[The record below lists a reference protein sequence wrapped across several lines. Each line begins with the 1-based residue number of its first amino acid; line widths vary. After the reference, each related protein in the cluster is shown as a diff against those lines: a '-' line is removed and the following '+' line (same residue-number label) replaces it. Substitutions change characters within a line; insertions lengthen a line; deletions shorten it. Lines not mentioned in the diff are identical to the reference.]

1 MKNRNLE
8 GPIFLSLVF
17 RLPRPKHH
25 FETAKN
31 SRKLKDS
38 APNRH
43 TKKPDLNNL
52 EMGLNDALNAIEA
65 WGDNCQ
71 VCSVQKTK
79 IYVEGLEL
87 HYPR

>member
-1 MKNRNLE
+1 
-8 GPIFLSLVF
+8 
-17 RLPRPKHH
+17 
-25 FETAKN
+25 
-31 SRKLKDS
+31 
-38 APNRH
+38 
-43 TKKPDLNNL
+43 
-52 EMGLNDALNAIEA
+52 MGLNDALNAIEA